1 MLASCASYAADTRR
15 HSGPGSDGDQRCAW
29 TAHSPILMDT
39 RSDAIKGERTRGFR
53 RRRWK
58 TNRGVPLLKRREFLA
73 VAAGLLSLSG
83 GSLAAAGRKSDV
95 PARATGEPSPREL
108 IAAAR
113 SWGYQLQE
121 YDLSTLEASNVDL
134 LVIDLSI
141 AGPGRDRLTSAVVR
155 RLKRNPDGSRRIVL
169 CYLSIGEAEEY
180 RDYWHKDWIETDAE
194 LAETAPGNPTSRPDP
209 KGADHKGADHKN
221 KAEIPAAGH
230 PPRGGDA
237 HGDAAKPGRRLT
249 DKAPAW
255 LSNENESW
263 SGNFAVH
270 YWDPGWQSLI
280 VGAPGCYLERILD
293 AGFDGVYLDRVDA
306 FYEHE
311 EERADA
317 AEEMVAFVARI
328 AREARAR
335 VPGFLVV
342 PQNGEE
348 LLTKPGY
355 VGTIDAIAK
364 EDLLYGS
371 PAEGIANSSA
381 QIYNSSRWLSLAQHG
396 SRPVLVIEYLAAP
409 DEIEKAR
416 AELAKRGFIAT
427 FGPRM
432 LDRLSPHA
440 APVKAKPTQ

>member
-1 MLASCASYAADTRR
+1 M
-15 HSGPGSDGDQRCAW
+15 
-29 TAHSPILMDT
+29 
-39 RSDAIKGERTRGFR
+39 
-53 RRRWK
+53 
-58 TNRGVPLLKRREFLA
+58 LKRREFLFA
-73 VAAGLLSLSG
+73 AAGLLSIPG
-83 GSLAAAGRKSDV
+83 GSLAAAGRKPDV
-95 PARATGEPSPREL
+95 PARAPGEPSLREL

-141 AGPGRDRLTSAVVR
+141 AGPGRDRLTSTVVR
-155 RLKRNPDGSRRIVL
+155 RLKRKPDGSRRIVL

-180 RDYWHKDWIETDAE
+180 RDYWRKDWIETDAE
-194 LAETAPGNPTSRPDP
+194 LAEVAPADPTSKADQ
-209 KGADHKGADHKN
+209 KGSDRKN
-221 KAEIPAAGH
+221 KADTPTGRH
-230 PPRGGDA
+230 SPRGGEA
-237 HGDAAKPGRRLT
+237 HGDASKPGRRVT
-249 DKAPAW
+249 DKAPVW
-255 LSNENESW
+255 LSTENESW

-280 VGAPGCYLERILD
+280 VGRPGCYLERILD

-311 EERADA
+311 DERTDA

-335 VPGFLVV
+335 VPGFLIV

-348 LLTKPGY
+348 LLTKRGY

-381 QIYNSSRWLSLAQHG
+381 QIYNSSRWLSLAQQ
-396 SRPVLVIEYLAAP
+396 SSKPVLVIEYLSAP

-416 AELAKRGFIAT
+416 AELAKRGFVAT

-432 LDRLSPHA
+432 LDRISPQA
-440 APVKAKPTQ
+440 TAVKAKSAQ